1 VSHEQSET
9 VQLPNGKWVNVYG
22 RETPHAGKVLPG
34 EREYGSVDEAVSA
47 AKLRSH
53 QHGLMYGNKPVP
65 VSPNIPAP
73 QFSPTVPQ
81 VGPGS
86 PMYGKP
92 IPRANPVQT
101 NHPDPFAQM
110 SFHELRE
117 LRAQMPDAQQ
127 FLAPYEHR
135 AYARELMMQDPMK
148 GLGLLGAIPGY
159 QAAKGLG
166 LMASRTGA
174 SQPFQQMG
182 QGFLGIGEGLAKY
195 FK

>member
-1 VSHEQSET
+1 
-9 VQLPNGKWVNVYG
+9 
-22 RETPHAGKVLPG
+22 
-34 EREYGSVDEAVSA
+34 
-47 AKLRSH
+47 
-53 QHGLMYGNKPVP
+53 
-65 VSPNIPAP
+65 
-73 QFSPTVPQ
+73 
-81 VGPGS
+81 
-86 PMYGKP
+86 MYGKP